1 MVLIEITSETLDS
14 LRLLLI
20 NECWNPKIVAD
31 GEELAKNINQKKKP
45 DVLQAC
51 TCTCE
56 KCYRHYVNMIFLVN
70 NLKGRQLF
78 SDQMNGNRLI

>member
-1 MVLIEITSETLDS
+1 MVLIEITSETLDL

-51 TCTCE
+51 TCT
-56 KCYRHYVNMIFLVN
+56 
-70 NLKGRQLF
+70 
-78 SDQMNGNRLI
+78 